1 MLSLPSYKGAFAM
14 RLGAF
19 LTSLLL
25 AGPGHAEPPR
35 PVLVE
40 LFTSQ
45 GCSSCPP
52 ADALLGELAGRPGV
66 FALAWHVDY
75 WDGLGWKDRFSSAD
89 ATQRQYDFAK
99 RLGLGSVYTPQ
110 LVIDGVTETVGS
122 DAGAADAAIKA
133 AAAHPVEGPSLAL
146 ESGPDGHQRIALGDG
161 PNSTG
166 SVWLIGYDRQQTT
179 PVGRGE
185 NAGRSL
191 TEYQVV
197 RRATRLGAWTGA
209 AVSFPLPTKEGEG
222 ELVVVEPDSPG
233 PMLAVRDIAR

>member
-1 MLSLPSYKGAFAM
+1 M

-25 AGPGHAEPPR
+25 ADPGHAEPPR

-89 ATQRQYDFAK
+89 ATRRQYDFAK

-122 DAGAADAAIKA
+122 DAGAAEAAIKA
-133 AAAHPVEGPSLAL
+133 AAARPIAGPPLAL
-146 ESGPDGHQRIALGDG
+146 ETGPDGRQRIALGEG
-161 PNSTG
+161 PNAAA
-166 SVWLIGYDRQQTT
+166 SVWLVGYDRQQTT

-197 RRATRLGAWTGA
+197 RRATRLGAWTGS
-209 AVSFPLPTKEGEG
+209 AVTFPLPAKEGEG
-222 ELVVVEPDSPG
+222 ELVVVEPDAPG
-233 PMLAVRDIAR
+233 PMLTVRDIAR